1 MTYKMREKL
10 LEKSRNVRFSSTHF
24 YAIGR
29 IATLENKTFSQ
40 VLREFITYSLKK
52 HARKKKIES

>member
-1 MTYKMREKL
+1 MREKL

-24 YAIGR
+24 YAIGK

-40 VLREFITYSLKK
+40 VLREFITYSLKRY
-52 HARKKKIES
+52 ARTKRKETI